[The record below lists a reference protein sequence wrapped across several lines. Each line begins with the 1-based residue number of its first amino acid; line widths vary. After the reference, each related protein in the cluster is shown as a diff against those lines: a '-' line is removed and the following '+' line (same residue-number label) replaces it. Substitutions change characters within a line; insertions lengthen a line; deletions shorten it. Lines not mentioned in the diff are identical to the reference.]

1 MARPMFIFLELNM
14 RRIDSLF
21 TLALTIAAAAT
32 FGLSLIQP
40 VMAMPQDGLPV
51 VPMPTV
57 PSQGGANQIT
67 PLRANQQEQARE
79 ALLRLFRAQSQQNN
93 VDPGQEKLI
102 QEYLRSLQRQSGG
115 ASEGRQ
121 KQAEENAKKMLEM
134 MQQMKRSQKNGQMPG
149 NLSLPEPR
157 TQPQASTKLIQI
169 RLHLAK
175 LKGVDAS
182 TLDSLRQGLA
192 DSDFASFR
200 GAVAELQKQLAFE
213 FQNEVSLTTIA
224 GKKSEMTLGS
234 EVPVKSGVSVMRGGQ
249 KVYNYDR
256 METGLQLTIVPKIVE
271 DAIRLELD
279 LAKSYLNETTPEAD
293 DSFITTQVETFKC
306 ETTTAVGNGRITM
319 ISLSEGEE
327 VWLLTVAAMA
337 VN

>member
-1 MARPMFIFLELNM
+1 M

-21 TLALTIAAAAT
+21 TLALTIAATAT
-32 FGLSLIQP
+32 FGLSLNQP

-57 PSQGGANQIT
+57 PSQGGANQIP

-102 QEYLRSLQRQSGG
+102 QEYLRSLQQQSGG
-115 ASEGRQ
+115 PSEGKQ
-121 KQAEENAKKMLEM
+121 IQAEDNAKKMLEM
-134 MQQMKRSQKNGQMPG
+134 MQQMQNRSRKNRQMPG
-149 NLSLPEPR
+149 NLPLPEPR
-157 TQPQASTKLIQI
+157 TQSQATTKLIQV

-175 LKGVDAS
+175 LKGVDAT
-182 TLDSLRQGLA
+182 TLDNLRQGLA

-200 GAVAELQKQLAFE
+200 GAVAELQKQLTFE
-213 FQNEVSLTTIA
+213 FQNEVSLTAIA

-234 EVPVKSGVSVMRGGQ
+234 QVPVKTGVSVVRGGQ

-256 METGLQLTIVPKIVE
+256 IETGLQLTIFPKIVE

-279 LAKSYLNETTPEAD
+279 LAKSYLNQVTPEAD

-306 ETTTAVGNGRITM
+306 ETTTAVRNGRITM

-327 VWLLTVAAMA
+327 VWLLTVAAMTM
-337 VN
+337 N